1 MTAGSEEGIP
11 MTVTVT
17 QADYGDP
24 VQAGAIARLMEEYAR
39 DPMGG
44 GKPLPE
50 GVAERLAAELA
61 QRPQALTLLAYAG
74 DEAAG
79 LLNAFEG
86 FSTFAGRPLLNL
98 HDVVVSRRFRGR
110 GIGRLLLAEAER
122 IARERGCCKIT
133 LEVLEGNQVARA
145 AYEKAGFGAYVLDPA
160 AGRALFWQKPL

>member
-1 MTAGSEEGIP
+1 
-11 MTVTVT
+11 MTVTVA

-24 VQAGAIARLMEEYAR
+24 VQAGAIARLMREYAL

-44 GKPLPE
+44 GKPLPD
-50 GVAERLAAELA
+50 GVAEGLAAELA
-61 QRPQALTLLAYAG
+61 RRPQALTLLAHAEG
-74 DEAAG
+74 EAAG

-110 GIGRLLLAEAER
+110 GIGRMLLAETER

-133 LEVLEGNQVARA
+133 LEVLEGNRVARA

>member
-1 MTAGSEEGIP
+1 MAI
-11 MTVTVT
+11 TVER
-17 QADYGDP
+17 ADYGDP
-24 VQAGAIARLMEEYAR
+24 VQAGAIARLMEEYAL

-61 QRPQALTLLAYAG
+61 RRPQALTLLAYARG
-74 DEAAG
+74 EAAG

-98 HDVVVSRRFRGR
+98 HDVVVARRFRGQ
-110 GIGRLLLAEAER
+110 GISRLLLAEAER

-133 LEVLEGNQVARA
+133 LEVLEGNQAARA
-145 AYEKAGFGAYVLDPA
+145 AYEKAGFGAYVLDPT